1 MLFECCR
8 NFAPR
13 PDLSGEDSLDLSLS
27 FSTTVKSSS
36 PASATESWQRFFS
49 IDNRLLLLWHRRE
62 VQMTFFAMPRARDLF
77 QISCVMPS
85 DQLKTLATIS
95 GSDAQSVKPNQTSEL
110 SVLCFLFFG
119 FDEPAIRTLC
129 F

>member
-1 MLFECCR
+1 
-8 NFAPR
+8 
-13 PDLSGEDSLDLSLS
+13 
-27 FSTTVKSSS
+27 
-36 PASATESWQRFFS
+36 
-49 IDNRLLLLWHRRE
+49 
-62 VQMTFFAMPRARDLF
+62 MPRARDLF

-129 F
+129 FSSLPNDQHLQIPLYSQSTETLKNRYSPSIFPGVDRTRQVQVL